1 MDILLG
7 NQEHFKNIGQ
17 VKYEG
22 KDSDNPFAFRWY
34 DASRVVARK
43 TMADHF
49 KSACA
54 YWHSFNA
61 NRSEPIGRTTLAYP
75 WDKKSTIIVHAQEKM
90 DAALEFITKMQLSYY
105 CFHDVD
111 WMNHTDNIED
121 NERHMEQIVAYAKEK
136 QRQSGV
142 K

>member
-7 NQEHFKNIGQ
+7 NQEYFKNIVQ

-34 DASRVVARK
+34 DASRVVAGK

-49 KSACA
+49 KFACA

-61 NRSEPIGRTTLAYP
+61 NGSDPFGGPTLFFP
-75 WDKKSTIIVHAQEKM
+75 WDKKATILERAKEKM
-90 DAALEFITKMQLSYY
+90 DAAFEFMTKMQLSYY
-105 CFHDVD
+105 CFHDGD
-111 WMNHTDNIED
+111 LIDRTATIEQ
-121 NERHMEQIVAYAKEK
+121 NEQH
-136 QRQSGV
+136 
-142 K
+142 